1 MIVADTDV
9 LVDFLAGRGEH
20 DRFVRDLIAGGQ
32 LRTTAINQFELLAGA
47 RESRQLQRVET
58 LIAGLEVLSITAGAA
73 QEAASIQRML
83 LEAGQRIGA
92 ADCLI
97 AGTVRWNKGSL
108 LTRNKRE
115 FGRVPGLLIEITG

>member
-20 DRFVRDLIAGGQ
+20 NSAVRNLIATGK

-47 RESRQLQRVET
+47 REDSQVRKVET
-58 LIAGLEVLSITAGAA
+58 LIAGLEVLSVTAGAA
-73 QEAASIQRML
+73 RQVANIQRML
-83 LEAGQRIGA
+83 LKEGQRIGA

-97 AGTVRWNKGSL
+97 AGVVNWNNGRL

-115 FGRVPGLLIEITG
+115 FGRVPGLLAE